1 MAELTPDVM
10 FREDNL
16 EGYSS
21 VEVATLN
28 FELMD
33 ALGQLEPGSK
43 AYKARADAFHDEV
56 AQRRNEP

>member
-10 FREDNL
+10 FYEKNL

-21 VEVATLN
+21 KEVAALN

-33 ALGQLEPGSK
+33 VLAQLEPGSD
-43 AYKARADAFHDEV
+43 AYKARANAFHDEV
-56 AQRRNEP
+56 ARR